1 MRVLSKSVPASNRVT
16 LPMMSA
22 NNRACEILRRS
33 SRYTTAAP
41 CARRHAEIITPG
53 AAIEGVTGDVVA
65 ASEGA
70 GSEGYRLTL
79 DQVEERLS

>member
-1 MRVLSKSVPASNRVT
+1 
-16 LPMMSA
+16 MMPA
-22 NNRACEILRRS
+22 NNTACEIPGRS

-53 AAIEGVTGDVVA
+53 PMDGVTGEVVA

-70 GSEGYRLTL
+70 GSEVYRLMPDL
-79 DQVEERLS
+79 VEERLSW